1 MTFGGE
7 FFYEGNCLKNPYA
20 VILDETID
28 CFYTTIIG
36 VRELLTRYSN
46 DSLFDCLVKLQY
58 RLKEI

>member
-7 FFYEGNCLKNPYA
+7 FFCECNCLKNLYA

-36 VRELLTRYSN
+36 VRELLARYSN